1 MLYPPLLLVG
11 RVALDVTRRE
21 SATYVMGRLVE
32 GTERV
37 VPVVANVQPVMK
49 SSDTLI
55 LQEADRSKAV
65 LKVYTK
71 GDELRAL
78 KEGPNGWAADRFEW
92 KGDTYEVLKVIDYD
106 TGNQLK
112 HFKALCARVELT

>member
-11 RVALDVTRRE
+11 SVTLTVTRTTA
-21 SATYVMGRLVE
+21 STYVNGRLVA
-32 GTERV
+32 GTPTTV
-37 VPVVANVQPVMK
+37 SVVANVQPVMK
-49 SSDTLI
+49 SSDTLV

-71 GDELRAL
+71 GDELRQL
-78 KEGPNGWAADRFEW
+78 KEGANGWSADRFEW
-92 KGDTYEVLKVIDYD
+92 KGDTYEVMKVIEYD

-112 HFKALCARVELT
+112 HFKALCSRVELT